1 MNWLIDW
8 LIDVYRRHQAGNAAA
23 QSSNSGSSGGGGAVT
38 SSSSTNR
45 SGGTSNSSS
54 NANSNSLF
62 PRGPNSVSSL
72 VRLALSSNFP
82 GGLLSTAQSYPS
94 LSNTLSSLS
103 AATSNSPAIGLGQA
117 LSMSMTSSDS
127 EQVPTSLSFRR
138 LVGSL
143 LGWKPSPV
151 VFRNLSWW

>member
-1 MNWLIDW
+1 MLIH
-8 LIDVYRRHQAGNAAA
+8 VHRRHQAGNAVA
-23 QSSNSGSSGGGGAVT
+23 QGSNSGSGGSGGTVT

-45 SGGTSNSSS
+45 SGSTSNSGA

-103 AATSNSPAIGLGQA
+103 AVSSNSPAIGLGQA

-127 EQVPTSLSFRR
+127 EQVRSAIKDKRAEKDVER
-138 LVGSL
+138 V
-143 LGWKPSPV
+143 
-151 VFRNLSWW
+151 